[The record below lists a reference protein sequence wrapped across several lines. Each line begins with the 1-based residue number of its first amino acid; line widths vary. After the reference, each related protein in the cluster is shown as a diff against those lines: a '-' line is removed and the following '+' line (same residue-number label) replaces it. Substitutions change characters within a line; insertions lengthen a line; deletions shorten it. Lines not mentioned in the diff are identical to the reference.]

1 MSGGRA
7 TVRSVGDTSVVE
19 VCRNQLR
26 TRGLEG
32 SVTDGGG
39 GGGGGGEGKLHI
51 YCDGGEAGSGRL
63 GV

>member
-1 MSGGRA
+1 MPESTSDKRSRGKCNGR
-7 TVRSVGDTSVVE
+7 
-19 VCRNQLR
+19 
-26 TRGLEG
+26 
-32 SVTDGGG
+32 GGG